1 MSGSCLVDEMISEI
15 SKVVRSGCTVCDVSG
30 PVSVSRAGYP
40 SAAPR
45 GLGVEAVGEG
55 TASAAGSTRVARIRG
70 PRSAGPVNS
79 VSARVWCGVVSL
91 SAIARGQGIRGSS
104 IGQACK
110 YQASKTINFLCTN
123 CSPSCRGGLSARCAR
138 SANKLAIRDWPADF
152 SNSRWYSSPWTTRP

>member
-55 TASAAGSTRVARIRG
+55 TASAAGSTRVARTSLRRPGQLGISLCLLWRG
-70 PRSAGPVNS
+70 LAVRDSAWPGDPRIFYRAG
-79 VSARVWCGVVSL
+79 L
-91 SAIARGQGIRGSS
+91 QISS
-104 IGQACK
+104 
-110 YQASKTINFLCTN
+110 
-123 CSPSCRGGLSARCAR
+123 
-138 SANKLAIRDWPADF
+138 
-152 SNSRWYSSPWTTRP
+152 